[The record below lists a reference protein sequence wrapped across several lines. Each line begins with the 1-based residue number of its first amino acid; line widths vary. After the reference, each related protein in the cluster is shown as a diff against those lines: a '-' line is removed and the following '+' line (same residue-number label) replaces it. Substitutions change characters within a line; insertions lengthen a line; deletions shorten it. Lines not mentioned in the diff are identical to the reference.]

1 VGEFTEAQ
9 LNAVFTPEVRRALPL
24 VQPKNATSRAIIRM
38 TDTYFLP
45 GRFVRQE
52 GVTLV
57 SCATA
62 RKRSGRGHLGSL

>member
-1 VGEFTEAQ
+1 MFT
-9 LNAVFTPEVRRALPL
+9 TEVRRALPL

-52 GVTLV
+52 GV
-57 SCATA
+57 SGA
-62 RKRSGRGHLGSL
+62 RLRTSFVTNVG